1 MGIMKYDSG
10 TGELAGWLVE
20 ESAFDPRYLGKCEA
34 VFCQGNGY
42 LGLRNALEEEYVGE
56 TRNLFVTGTFDRFD
70 ANEVTELPNMPDMTK
85 IVLWI
90 DGKRFSM
97 EQGTLYDYHR
107 TLNLKN
113 GETVRRFEWES
124 PDGKRIR
131 FEFRRMASL
140 DNEHVMASKV
150 SVQPLNEGIDL
161 KIVSGINGRVSNS
174 GSQHFSEGKR
184 RLYDYKYL
192 EMVSETIQS
201 NVTAALHCAHKFFI
215 NGTPVQ
221 PELLPVID
229 RRVIYLSAVQKVK
242 ARETFCLEKYCTVH
256 TTRDMAYKALS
267 KDDAVTALK
276 EDSKASIM
284 EVYQSDYAALME
296 ASQKQWAKIWEDQDI
311 IIKSQDPFD
320 QLAMR
325 FALYHL
331 NIMVKKDDNRV
342 GIGAKAMSGEGYKGH
357 SFWDTEVFILPY
369 YMMTQ
374 PETARTLLEYR
385 YNTLSG
391 ARKKAAQNGYAGAMY
406 PWESAWMD
414 DGEVTPLWGEADV
427 VTGET
432 LPILTGLIEQHIS
445 ADVAF
450 AVWEYYNV
458 TRDEDFM
465 DRYGYEII
473 FETARFWASRLEWN
487 QEKNRY
493 EINDVIGPDEYSEHV
508 NNNAYTNYLAWYNM
522 DLALKL
528 AGQLKESQDTKKQ
541 QVFNR
546 LDQALD
552 LKELETTV
560 KEKIG
565 KLYLPE
571 PDPETGIVPQ
581 FDGFFDLKEIDLT
594 KYRESSV
601 VGTIYN
607 DYNME
612 QISHMQ
618 VLKQSDLVVLMY
630 LLDDLFDPETKKK
643 NYEYYEARTLHDS
656 SLSKS
661 THSVLANDLG
671 LHETA
676 YRFFK
681 GASSVDLGEEMR
693 SSNAGIH
700 SASMGGVWQSAV
712 LGFGGV
718 RIVGGE
724 LRICPS
730 LPEEWTELDF
740 HMIWRGTKLFVK
752 VEPHQVT
759 VTASGNPV
767 SFELVDEWVTLENN
781 MSVTKPIQ
789 K

>member
-10 TGELAGWLVE
+10 TGAQAGWMIE
-20 ESAFDPRYLGKCEA
+20 ESSFDSRYLGKCEA

-42 LGLRNALEEEYVGE
+42 LGVRSALEEEYVGE

-70 ANEVTELPNMPDMTK
+70 ENEVTELPNMPDMTK
-85 IVLWI
+85 IALWI

-97 EQGTLYDYHR
+97 EQGTLHDYSR
-107 TLNLKN
+107 TMNLRN
-113 GETVRRFEWES
+113 GEVVRQVEWES
-124 PDGKRIR
+124 PEGKRIR
-131 FEFRRMASL
+131 FEFRHMASM
-140 DNEHVMASKV
+140 DDEHVMASKI
-150 SVQPLNEGIDL
+150 SVLPLDSDIDL
-161 KIVSGINGRVSNS
+161 KILSGIDGMVSNS

-192 EMVSETIQS
+192 EMISTTIQS
-201 NVTAALHCAHKFFI
+201 KVTAAMHCAHKFFV
-215 NGTPVQ
+215 NGQEAQ
-221 PELLPVID
+221 PQLLPVIS
-229 RRVIYLSAVQKVK
+229 RREIKLSAVIKVS
-242 ARETFCLEKYCTVH
+242 AGDTFCLEKYSTVH
-256 TTRDMAYKALS
+256 TTRDLAYRDMTLE
-267 KDDAVTALK
+267 DAQNALK

-284 EVYQSDYAALME
+284 KVYLSDYDALMA
-296 ASQKQWAKIWEDQDI
+296 ASAKQWEKIWAAQDI
-311 IIKSQDPFD
+311 VIGSESPFD
-320 QLAMR
+320 QLAIR

-391 ARKKAAQNGYAGAMY
+391 ARKKAAENGYEGAMY

-445 ADVAF
+445 ADVSF
-450 AVWEYYNV
+450 AVWQYYNA
-458 TRDEDFM
+458 THDHDFM

-487 QEKNRY
+487 EAKDRY

-508 NNNAYTNYLAWYNM
+508 NNNAYTNYLAYYNM
-522 DLALKL
+522 DLAVKL
-528 AGQLKESQDTKKQ
+528 MDQLKDSSDSEKQ
-541 QVFNR
+541 ETFNR
-546 LDQALD
+546 LDKALD
-552 LKELETTV
+552 LGGL
-560 KEKIG
+560 KEKINSRLP
-565 KLYLPE
+565 KVYLPKT
-571 PDPETGIVPQ
+571 DPQTGIVPQ
-581 FDGFFDLKEIDLT
+581 FDGYFDLKQIDLT
-594 KYRESSV
+594 KYKESSV

-612 QISHMQ
+612 QISNMQ

-630 LLDDLFDPETKKK
+630 LLDDLFDGETKEK
-643 NYEYYEARTLHDS
+643 NYNYYEARTLHDS

-676 YRFFK
+676 YRFFT
-681 GASSVDLGEEMR
+681 GASAIDLGEEMR

-700 SASMGGVWQSAV
+700 SASMGGIWQSAIM
-712 LGFGGV
+712 GFGGV

-724 LRICPS
+724 LRIRPS
-730 LPEEWTELDF
+730 LPKEWSKLDF
-740 HMIWRGTKLFVK
+740 NIVWRGTTLAV
-752 VEPHQVT
+752 QVRPDQVN
-759 VTASGNPV
+759 VTAVDGQT
-767 SFELVDEWVTLENN
+767 SFVLVDENVTLNEKETV
-781 MSVTKPIQ
+781 SKAIIA
-789 K
+789 